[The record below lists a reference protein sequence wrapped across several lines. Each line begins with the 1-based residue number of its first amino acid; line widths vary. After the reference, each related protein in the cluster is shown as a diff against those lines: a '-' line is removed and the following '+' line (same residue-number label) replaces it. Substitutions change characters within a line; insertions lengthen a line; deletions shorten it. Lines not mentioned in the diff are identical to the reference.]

1 MALTKRELLQSG
13 GISHQQALVKR
24 LQERVKLPPVK
35 RKIPGGKRLL
45 ENLDQ
50 DTMERAV
57 YNWLRGCRAFS
68 EVTIS
73 FAADPEKFKCRVKKM
88 RDLTTING
96 REEWETH
103 PEGRKILAR
112 YIAEILNNHQMV
124 KVVAKGDGIFLYED
138 VDGAFGPSRAVTEAD
153 LADQDAL
160 VAEVQQEMIK
170 AGDTSTL
177 VYDKLNVGDSV
188 PSEDWAPYIE
198 FIPKRKQE
206 YGQ

>member
-1 MALTKRELLQSG
+1 
-13 GISHQQALVKR
+13 
-24 LQERVKLPPVK
+24 
-35 RKIPGGKRLL
+35 
-45 ENLDQ
+45 
-50 DTMERAV
+50 
-57 YNWLRGCRAFS
+57 
-68 EVTIS
+68 
-73 FAADPEKFKCRVKKM
+73 M

-112 YIAEILNNHQMV
+112 LNNHQMV

-138 VDGAFGPSRAVTEAD
+138 VDGAFGPSRDVTEAD